1 MIDVRLKR
9 AFTQHFD
16 AYHAQVY
23 VGPEEGSRARV
34 LLLSFAVKDHLGS
47 MGRTSGRLPGF
58 CLSSVATRVK
68 LPSPS
73 PIKPKPR
80 YGEKLM
86 VGGAKQAAEG
96 GRRIMVVVDPSPEA
110 KAALQWALSHSVR
123 SDDTVV
129 LVQNV
134 RPSCKHGKGSE
145 MARLSL
151 LVPWTGERLQRER
164 DPKGFELLHAMKSI
178 CRANKPEVRCE
189 DGKESC
195 NSLRHDAWNHMFS
208 QVQVEMAVVE
218 GEERGPAILEEASK
232 QGASLLVMGQQHR
245 SMAWRLIT
253 AWAGNKAGGGDTVD
267 YCIRNAACMAAAV
280 RRKSSRGGGGYL
292 ITTKRHK
299 DFWLLA

>member
-1 MIDVRLKR
+1 MLMIDVRLKR

-23 VGPEEGSRARV
+23 VGHEEESRARV

-134 RPSCKHGKGSE
+134 RPSCKHG
-145 MARLSL
+145 
-151 LVPWTGERLQRER
+151 ERLQRER

-178 CRANKPEVRCE
+178 CRANKPEV
-189 DGKESC
+189 
-195 NSLRHDAWNHMFS
+195 
-208 QVQVEMAVVE
+208 QVEMAMVE